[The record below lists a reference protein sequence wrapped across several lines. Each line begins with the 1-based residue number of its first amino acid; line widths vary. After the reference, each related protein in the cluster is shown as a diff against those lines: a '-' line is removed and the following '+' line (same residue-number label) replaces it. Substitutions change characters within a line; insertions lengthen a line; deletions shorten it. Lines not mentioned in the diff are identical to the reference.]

1 MIVTLKIDKHDLKED
16 NYFRVMSST
25 LKTSTLLHAHDIQR
39 IVSGAEEYAETLVDN
54 NKEKYLAQYSNDIN
68 ITLKIEHEYT
78 QHCWKDEL
86 EHDLVYTELED

>member
-1 MIVTLKIDKHDLKED
+1 MIVALTIDKHDVKED
-16 NYFRVMSST
+16 NYIRVTSST
-25 LKTSTLLHAHDIQR
+25 LKTSSLMHAHDIQR
-39 IVSGAEEYAETLVDN
+39 IVSGAEDYAEELIKK
-54 NKEKYLAQYSNDIN
+54 NKDKYLAQPKNDIK